1 MAGAAGAPQGSEGT
15 VRSVHAEEL
24 AKTIDH
30 TLLRPDATVADIE
43 LLCDQAA
50 QYHFAAVCVL
60 PHWVALCRRLLADS
74 DVKVCTVIGFPYG
87 ADGGRAKV
95 ATAKDAVAHG
105 ADEID
110 VVMCVPAML
119 AGDFTYVRNEL
130 RAVVRAVRVG
140 GVNNGR
146 GLVIV
151 KVIVETCYLS
161 TKLKKMACKIV
172 EGAGADFV
180 KTSTGLGPAGATV
193 HDVEL
198 LRDALSEH
206 VAVKAAGGVRTYRD
220 VTRLI
225 NAGAARIG
233 TSAGDQ
239 IMREFLAGEAV

>member
-1 MAGAAGAPQGSEGT
+1 M
-15 VRSVHAEEL
+15 HADEL

-30 TLLRPDATVADIE
+30 TLLRPEATVADIE
-43 LLCDQAA
+43 RLCAQAA
-50 QYHFAAVCVL
+50 EFHFAAVCVL
-60 PHWVALCRRLLADS
+60 PHWVSLCRRLLADS
-74 DVKVCTVIGFPYG
+74 DVKVCTVVGFPYG

-110 VVMCVPAML
+110 VVICVPAML

-172 EGAGADFV
+172 EDAGADFV

-206 VAVKAAGGVRTYRD
+206 VAVKAAGGVRTYRE
-220 VTRLI
+220 VARLI

-233 TSAGDQ
+233 TSAGDE
-239 IMREFLAGEAV
+239 IMREFLADAAG